1 MLFSVA
7 CFAIIQKQ
15 PITAPMTSSHLD
27 TNNAGENAMPVA
39 RIEAQNTLFAEPLRE
54 YLESHG
60 CQVLVNRHSSGVP
73 HYLICVGDTDFVKS
87 FYEGERWEHSKKLA
101 IIYEGLPD
109 DLVDL
114 RSQAIKYYFVDPK
127 PLNEIQV
134 RDIFAFFFTGRAV
147 RYDSRKDPS
156 PVKRASVI
164 TPEPRRE
171 QVRVEPMQESSDK
184 QRIAETM
191 RQVFHTR
198 SRTTVSKPRH
208 LRGRWVH
215 WVSIGLLIFFL
226 PLFLY
231 TSSLSIGAGLLGLSG
246 KTLLKEDARLTKV
259 FIQHGTSYLQAAR
272 MVLHFMSP
280 ALVFVGA
287 GGIAEDQD
295 RFISILSDVSKAEV
309 GALTIFD
316 TSKQVAGSIF
326 FPEQST
332 KAAGL
337 ADVTKLTTE
346 VSRVSQHLALISA
359 QLDLLFAA
367 KRFPFNTHI
376 VSQFSEKAESELF
389 RVREIIGYTE
399 KLLTMYPRI
408 GGFRR
413 KQTYLVLLQNSMELR
428 PTGGFIG
435 SLLLVSFI
443 DGRVETLEVQDVYT
457 ADGQL
462 KGHIDPPLPIRE
474 ILGQEHWYLRDS
486 NWNPDFSISGKDA
499 AWFYEKEMGVTVDG
513 VIAISLPMVTKL
525 LAVTGP
531 IELLDFNERISE
543 SNFFAKSLLYTQT
556 DFFPGSTQKKDFLG
570 ALTNALLTRITTDR
584 TLSAGSLLHVMT
596 EAIQSRDIQFYFT
609 DTQLQELVN
618 QWDWG
623 GAVHM
628 EGDSVGL
635 VEANLGVNKTNFFVM
650 REALSQITIE
660 PDGSVEHAF
669 TVKVTNDAPQL
680 QDGTGG
686 YQNYMRVL
694 MPLGATVREVSL
706 DGVMVPIR
714 DITKV
719 VPPSPPYWFVEDSGT
734 YQVVHIPLFV
744 APQQTRQVSLSWV
757 RANALVF
764 DNSLATYKLTLRKQ
778 SGVAATPW
786 NIIVRY
792 PPTWSSSVEGG
803 IANASSVEYNTTLTK
818 DETYSIVFQK
828 NL

>member
-1 MLFSVA
+1 
-7 CFAIIQKQ
+7 
-15 PITAPMTSSHLD
+15 MTSSHLD

-60 CQVLVNRHSSGVP
+60 CRVLVNRHAAGVP

-101 IIYEGLPD
+101 IIYEGLAD
-109 DLVDL
+109 DLAEL
-114 RSQAIKYYFVDPK
+114 RSQKVKYYFVDPK
-127 PLNEIQV
+127 PLSEVQV
-134 RDIFAFFFTGRAV
+134 RDIFAFFFTGRALSH
-147 RYDSRKDPS
+147 DSRKEPS
-156 PVKRASVI
+156 PVKRKSVI
-164 TPEPRRE
+164 APEPRRE
-171 QVRVEPMQESSDK
+171 QLRQEAPVQESTDK
-184 QRIAETM
+184 KRIADTLQ
-191 RQVFHTR
+191 QVFH
-198 SRTTVSKPRH
+198 SRQGASPVRLSGFQK
-208 LRGRWVH
+208 RWTH
-215 WVSIGLLIFFL
+215 WVGVGALIIVL

-231 TSSLSIGAGLLGLSG
+231 LSSLSIGAGLLGLSG
-246 KTLLKEDARLTKV
+246 RTLLKGDARLTNI

-272 MVLHFMSP
+272 MMLHLMSP
-280 ALVFVGA
+280 FLVFVGQ
-287 GGIAEDQD
+287 GGLAEDQD

-332 KAAGL
+332 KTAGL

-359 QLDLLFAA
+359 QLDSLLAA
-367 KRFPFNTHI
+367 GRFPFTTNL
-376 VSQFSEKAESELF
+376 VSQFSTKAASELF

-399 KLLTMYPRI
+399 KLLTLYPRM

-435 SLLLVSFI
+435 SLLLVSFV
-443 DGRVETLEVQDVYT
+443 DGRVESLEVQDVYT

-486 NWNPDFSISGKDA
+486 NWNPDFSASGREA

-525 LAVTGP
+525 LTVTGP

-584 TLSAGSLLHVMT
+584 TLSAGALLHVMT

-609 DTQLQELVN
+609 DEQLQSLVS
-618 QWDWG
+618 QWDWSG
-623 GAVHM
+623 SVDM
-628 EGDSVGL
+628 EGDSVGM
-635 VEANLGVNKTNFFVM
+635 VEANLGVNKTNFFVT

-660 PDGSVEHAF
+660 PNGSVEHAF
-669 TVKVTNDAPQL
+669 TVKVSNDAPVL
-680 QDGTGG
+680 QDGSGG
-686 YQNYMRVL
+686 YQNYMRILV
-694 MPLGATVREVSL
+694 PLGATVREVSL

-719 VPPSPPYWFVEDSGT
+719 VPPSPPYWFVEEVSS
-734 YQVVHIPLFV
+734 YQVVHVPLFV
-744 APQQTRQVSLSWV
+744 APQQTRQLSLSWV
-757 RANALVF
+757 RADALVV
-764 DNSLATYKLTLRKQ
+764 DNATATYELTLRKQ
-778 SGVAATPW
+778 PGVAATPW
-786 NIIVRY
+786 NIIIRY
-792 PPTWSSSVEGG
+792 PPTWSSSGEGG
-803 IANASSVEYNTTLTK
+803 IANAPSVEYNTTLTK
-818 DETYSIVFQK
+818 DAKYRIVFQK